1 MEKKA
6 NQQNN
11 DTGEL
16 IICAMCPYC
25 EEEVELYTTQDTEC
39 PNCGLHFQ
47 PSEEEIAE
55 SIANYL

>member
-1 MEKKA
+1 MKHKTN
-6 NQQNN
+6 NQLSET
-11 DTGEL
+11 DEL
-16 IICAMCPYC
+16 IIWAMCPYC
-25 EEEVELYTTQDTEC
+25 EEEVELYTTKSTEC